1 MICKDGVKIAKGE
14 PCPACGAQS
23 WGQCGRREYAIAAAQ
38 ADPSK
43 RRATAY
49 DRRDHRDE

>member
-1 MICKDGVKIAKGE
+1 MKCKDGVEVTKGKE
-14 PCPACGAQS
+14 CPECGAPS
-23 WGQCGRREYAIAAAQ
+23 WGKCRRRDYAIWAAQ

-43 RRATAY
+43 RVATAY